1 MKKLKYV
8 HNMIQR
14 LRKKINNSGKR
25 ECDICITPE
34 YLIEH
39 HINGRKILDFDAD
52 WNKCYICPNC
62 HNKIHRDLIVIEGWH
77 QTSDGYKLFWES
89 KKEII

>member
-14 LRKKINNSGKR
+14 IRKQISNSGKR
-25 ECDICITPE
+25 ECNICESPE
-34 YLIEH
+34 YLEEH
-39 HINGRKILDFDAD
+39 HINGRKIHDFDAD

-62 HNKIHRDLIVIEGWH
+62 HNKVHRNLIIIDGWY
-77 QTSDGYKLFWES
+77 QTTDGYKLFFT
-89 KKEII
+89 KKEIK